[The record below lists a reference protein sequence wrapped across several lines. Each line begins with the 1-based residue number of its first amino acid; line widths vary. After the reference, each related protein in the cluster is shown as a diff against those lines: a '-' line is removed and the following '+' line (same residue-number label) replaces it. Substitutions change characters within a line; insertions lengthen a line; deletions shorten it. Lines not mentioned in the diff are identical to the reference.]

1 MAHLPNLVTDLALIL
16 GAAAVITI
24 FFKRLKQPVVLGYL
38 LAGLLVG
45 PNFNLFPSVSDPETI
60 KIWAEIGVVFLLF
73 ALGLEFSFKKL
84 VKVGG
89 SAAITGFTEVTL
101 MLLLGFGLGN
111 LMGWSLMDSIFLGG
125 IIAISSTTIIFRA
138 FEELG
143 LKSKQFTGLVLGV
156 LVIEDLVAVL
166 LLVVLST
173 VAVSQQVQGAE
184 LMYSLFKLIFF
195 LCLWFLLGIF
205 LLPTFLKRVAGFL
218 NKETL
223 LLLSL
228 GLCLSMVV
236 LANEVGFSSALGA
249 FIMGSI
255 LAETTQGH
263 KIEQVISS
271 TKDLFGAIFFVSVGM
286 LIDPAIL
293 LKYAGPVLLLSIS
306 IIVGKLL
313 FVTSGA
319 LLAGKPL
326 KQSIQ
331 AGTSMTQIGEFSFII
346 ATLGLT
352 LEVISDYLYPIAV
365 GVSVLTTFTTP
376 FMMQFAEP
384 IYRFAQRKMPSRWLE
399 SLEQY
404 SSSSQLIEGES
415 KWRQLIRYYF
425 QHILLNGVV
434 ITAIILFMNYF
445 VEPFFDNYLGV
456 NLVSKSVS
464 ALIGLLL
471 MSPFIWALTGK
482 KIHRIVY
489 KELWLDQKYNHG
501 PLVMLEIFRNLIA
514 VVLVGI
520 LLLQLFPLWI
530 SFWGTILFLFL
541 IGFLFRKGLQRFYE
555 RIEGRF
561 LENLHEKENEE
572 KFLTKKYLT
581 PWDAHLTQYEISA
594 SADFL
599 GKSLEELQWRE
610 TFGIN
615 VAFIQRGGV
624 MKYAP
629 ARSEKIFPYD
639 TIGVIGTD
647 QQLLDFAK
655 IITTTDAVI
664 AENEEGVD
672 LEKIV
677 VDEHVRLTGKTIRGS
692 GVREGTDGLVVG
704 IERKGVRIL
713 NPSSDTVI
721 EWDDVLW
728 IVGNRKKIR
737 SLYR

>member
-1 MAHLPNLVTDLALIL
+1 MAHIPDLIIDLSLIL

-24 FFKRLKQPVVLGYL
+24 FFKKLKQPVVLGYL

-45 PNFNLFPSVSDPETI
+45 PNFNLFPSVSDQDTI

-73 ALGLEFSFKKL
+73 SLGLEFSFKKL

-89 SAAITGFTEVTL
+89 SAAITGFTEVCF

-111 LMGWSLMDSIFLGG
+111 VMGWSLMDSIFLGG

-166 LLVVLST
+166 LLVILST
-173 VAVSQQVQGAE
+173 VSVSQKVQGVE

-228 GLCLSMVV
+228 GLCLGMVV

-255 LAETTQGH
+255 LSETTQGH

-271 TKDLFGAIFFVSVGM
+271 IKDLFGAIFFVSVGM

-293 LKYAGPVLLLSIS
+293 FKYAGPVLLLTVS

-313 FVTSGA
+313 FVTTGA

-352 LEVISDYLYPIAV
+352 LGVISDYLYPIAV

-376 FMMQFAEP
+376 FMMQLSEP
-384 IYRFAQRKMPSRWLE
+384 IYRFVQRKLPGRWLE
-399 SLEQY
+399 SLEKY

-415 KWRQLIRYYF
+415 KWRQLLRYYF
-425 QHILLNGVV
+425 QHVLLNSVV
-434 ITAIILFMNYF
+434 ITAIILFMSYF
-445 VEPFFDNYLGV
+445 VEPFFDSYLGT
-456 NLVSKSVS
+456 NLISKLVS
-464 ALIGLLL
+464 ALVGLSL

-501 PLVMLEIFRNLIA
+501 PLVMLEILRNLIA
-514 VVLVGI
+514 VLLVGI
-520 LLLQLFPLWI
+520 LLLQLFPFWI
-530 SFWGTILFLFL
+530 SLWGTILVLLL
-541 IGFLFRKGLQRFYE
+541 IGLLFRQGLQRFYE

-561 LENLHEKENEE
+561 LENLHERENEE
-572 KFLTKKYLT
+572 KFLTKRYLS
-581 PWDAHLTQYEISA
+581 PWDAHLTQYEVSP

-599 GKSLEELQWRE
+599 GKTLEELQWRE
-610 TFGIN
+610 IYGIN

-629 ARSEKIFPYD
+629 VRTEKIFPFD

-647 QQLLDFAK
+647 QQLLDFGK
-655 IITTTDAVI
+655 IMAIADTTLVGD
-664 AENEEGVD
+664 EEGVD

-677 VDEHVRLTGKTIRGS
+677 IDEHVRLTGKTIRES
-692 GVREGTDGLVVG
+692 GLRESTDGLVVG
-704 IERKGVRIL
+704 IERKGERLL

-721 EWDDVLW
+721 QWDDVLW
-728 IVGNRKKIR
+728 IVGNRRKIR

>member
-89 SAAITGFTEVTL
+89 SAAITGFTEVSL

-173 VAVSQQVQGAE
+173 VAVSQKVQGVE

-293 LKYAGPVLLLSIS
+293 LEFAGPVLLLTIS

-352 LEVISDYLYPIAV
+352 LGVISDYLYPIAV

-384 IYRFAQRKMPSRWLE
+384 FYCFAQRKIPAHWLA
-399 SLEQY
+399 SLEHY
-404 SSSSQLIEGES
+404 SSSTQLIEGES
-415 KWRQLIRYYF
+415 KWRQLLRYYL
-425 QHILLNGVV
+425 QHLLLNGVV
-434 ITAIILFMNYF
+434 ISSIILFMNYF
-445 VEPFFDNYLGV
+445 VEPLFDNYLGI
-456 NLVSKSVS
+456 NLFSKSVS
-464 ALIGLLL
+464 ASIGLLF

-520 LLLQLFPLWI
+520 LLLQFFPFWI
-530 SFWGTILFLFL
+530 SLWGTILFLLL
-541 IGFLFRKGLQRFYE
+541 IGFLFRQGLQRFYE

-572 KFLTKKYLT
+572 KLLTKKYLS
-581 PWDAHLTQYEISA
+581 PWDAHLTQYEISP

-599 GKSLEELQWRE
+599 GKSLEELLWRE
-610 TFGIN
+610 IYGIN

-629 ARSEKIFPYD
+629 VRTEKIFPYD

-647 QQLLDFAK
+647 QQLLDFGK
-655 IITTTDAVI
+655 IMITKEFAI
-664 AENEEGVD
+664 AEDKEGVE

-677 VDEHVRLTGKTIRGS
+677 VDEHVRLTGKTL
-692 GVREGTDGLVVG
+692 RESRLREETDGLVVG
-704 IERKGVRIL
+704 IERKGIRIL

-737 SLYR
+737 ALYR

>member
-1 MAHLPNLVTDLALIL
+1 MTHLPDLVTDLALIL

-24 FFKRLKQPVVLGYL
+24 FFKKIKQPVVLGYI

-45 PNFNLFPSVSDPETI
+45 PNFNLFPSVSDQDTI

-73 ALGLEFSFKKL
+73 SLGLEFSFKKL

-89 SAAITGFTEVTL
+89 SAAITGLTEVSL

-166 LLVVLST
+166 LLVILST
-173 VAVSQQVQGAE
+173 VAVSQQVHGAE
-184 LMYSLFKLIFF
+184 LMSSIFKLVFF
-195 LCLWFLLGIF
+195 LCLWFLMGIF
-205 LLPTFLKRVAGFL
+205 LLPTFLKRVGSFL

-228 GLCLSMVV
+228 GLCLGMVV

-293 LKYAGPVLLLSIS
+293 LKYAGPVFLLTVSLIL
-306 IIVGKLL
+306 GKLL

-331 AGTSMTQIGEFSFII
+331 AGASMTQIGEFSFII

-352 LEVISDYLYPIAV
+352 LGVISDYLYPIAV

-384 IYRFAQRKMPSRWLE
+384 IYSLAQRKLPRKWLN

-404 SSSSQLIEGES
+404 SRSSQLIEGES
-415 KWRQLIRYYF
+415 KWKQLLRYYF
-425 QHILLNGVV
+425 QHVLLNSVV
-434 ITAIILFMNYF
+434 ITAIILLMNYF

-456 NLVSKSVS
+456 NLISKLVS
-464 ALIGLLL
+464 ALIGLLI
-471 MSPFIWALTGK
+471 MSPFIWALTGR

-520 LLLQLFPLWI
+520 LLLQLFPFWI
-530 SFWGTILFLFL
+530 SLWSTIIVLLL
-541 IGFLFRKGLQRFYE
+541 IGFLFRQGLQRFYE
-555 RIEGRF
+555 RLEGRF
-561 LENLHEKENEE
+561 LENLHERENEE
-572 KFLTKKYLT
+572 KLRTKRYLS
-581 PWDAHLTQYEISA
+581 PWDAHLTQYEVSPA
-594 SADFL
+594 ADFL

-610 TFGIN
+610 AYGIN

-624 MKYAP
+624 LKYAP
-629 ARSEKIFPYD
+629 VRSEKIFPYD
-639 TIGVIGTD
+639 TLGVIGTD
-647 QQLLDFAK
+647 QQLLDFGKVMTISEA
-655 IITTTDAVI
+655 AVV
-664 AENEEGVD
+664 EDKEEVD

-677 VDEHVRLTGKTIRGS
+677 IDEHIRLSGKTIRDS
-692 GVREGTDGLVVG
+692 GVREITDGLVVG
-704 IERKGVRIL
+704 IERKGERIL
-713 NPSSDTVI
+713 NPSSSTLI